1 MATVKFKNHVIDRP
15 SNVSMKLIKRV
26 CLELGED
33 YNFTVND
40 VIQCISR
47 LNSHP
52 IEGDAPLPDVTN
64 RILIFEVNEA

>member
-1 MATVKFKNHVIDRP
+1 MATIKFKNHVIDRP
-15 SNVSMKLIKRV
+15 SNLSMALVKRV

-47 LNSHP
+47 LKTDEVKTGES
-52 IEGDAPLPDVTN
+52 LPDATT
-64 RILIFEVNEA
+64 RILMFEVNEE

>member
-1 MATVKFKNHVIDRP
+1 MSTVKFKNHVIERP
-15 SNVSMKLIKRV
+15 SNISMKLIKRV

-47 LNSHP
+47 LNANP
-52 IEGDAPLPDVTN
+52 VEVGDQIPDVTN
-64 RILIFEVNEA
+64 RILMFEVQEG